1 MSEHVVLIGACGWQH
16 PTWVK
21 EFYPE
26 GLPEDWQLGYYGNE
40 YRVVLIPADYWQNP
54 QLDVRQW
61 LEETDQSPRFL
72 SEWPQDPEAQKH
84 ARTGMALLA
93 ERAIGFVIE
102 LHALPSEADMTI
114 YKELI
119 ASQRLVFDFNK
130 LSAAQYASLINMLD
144 AALGKGRYGICWRGD
159 AQTAADLQTGPIAF
173 TRINQVKDAKA
184 LRRIIEAC
192 LAAYT
197 GNRLVILIIDGD
209 PPDIQLMQNA
219 GIILDLL

>member
-1 MSEHVVLIGACGWQH
+1 M
-16 PTWVK
+16 
-21 EFYPE
+21 
-26 GLPEDWQLGYYGNE
+26 
-40 YRVVLIPADYWQNP
+40 
-54 QLDVRQW
+54 
-61 LEETDQSPRFL
+61 
-72 SEWPQDPEAQKH
+72 
-84 ARTGMALLA
+84 
-93 ERAIGFVIE
+93 
-102 LHALPSEADMTI
+102 
-114 YKELI
+114 I

>member
-1 MSEHVVLIGACGWQH
+1 MSEHVVLIGTCGWQH
-16 PTWVK
+16 PTWIH

-26 GLPEDWQLGYYGNE
+26 GLPDDWQLGYYGNE
-40 YRVVLIPADYWQNP
+40 YRVVLVPAAYWQNP

-72 SEWPQDPEAQKH
+72 SEWPQDNAAQQH

-102 LHALPSEADMTI
+102 LHALPDESEMAI

-119 ASQRLVFDFNK
+119 ASQRLVFDFK
-130 LSAAQYASLINMLD
+130 DLPAAQHASLVSTLD
-144 AALGKGRYGICWRGD
+144 GALGKESYGICWHGD
-159 AQTAADLQTGPIAF
+159 AQTVANLQTGPIVL
-173 TRINQVKDAKA
+173 TRISKVRDAKA
-184 LRRIIEAC
+184 LRVIMEAC
-192 LAAYT
+192 LAACT
-197 GNRLVILIIDGD
+197 GNRLVILIVDGD